1 MYESKHSISL
11 LFNANNVYDRQ
22 ILEGIGHYLH
32 TTKVD
37 WDVFLE
43 EDFRFHGNDVVDWR
57 CDGLIANY
65 DDLEIKKIVDNIS
78 APVIGVG
85 CSYSDLEQY
94 PNIPYVASDNFA
106 LVESAFKHL
115 KEKGLKRFAMYSVPL
130 DEHHRWVIERERAL
144 AKLASKE
151 EYSYQI
157 YKGHATNRKTWHY
170 TFKQLSDWIEN
181 LPKPIG
187 IIAVNDAR
195 ARHLLQACDH
205 LGVEV
210 PERVSIIGIDNDDLA
225 RNLSRI
231 SLSSVTQ
238 GCFEMGYKAAKLL
251 HRRLEGK
258 KVPESQV
265 LVGPVG
271 VEARQ
276 STEFKALSDPYVI
289 QAVHFIRQ
297 FATKGIK
304 VDQVTDFVG
313 ISRSN
318 LENRFQQEHGYSVH
332 TAIHNEKLVR
342 ACKLL
347 ADSEMP
353 INDIAEKCGYPSLQ
367 YMYSVFNKHFNST
380 PSAYRNENQK
390 NKDRT
395 VASY

>member
-65 DDLEIKKIVDNIS
+65 DDLEIKKIVGNIS

-276 STEFKALSDPYVI
+276 STEFKALSDIVLMVAKDMVKTPAPLYTSECWGAVYTQGQETKVHNHWPFLWSWCYYVKTPDGSSPLVFPESKMMFEPNEGELI
-289 QAVHFIRQ
+289 IFSSLAKHYVPPCSCEDKRIMI
-297 FATKGIK
+297 AGNI
-304 VDQVTDFVG
+304 G
-313 ISRSN
+313 
-318 LENRFQQEHGYSVH
+318 LQE
-332 TAIHNEKLVR
+332 I
-342 ACKLL
+342 
-347 ADSEMP
+347 
-353 INDIAEKCGYPSLQ
+353 
-367 YMYSVFNKHFNST
+367 
-380 PSAYRNENQK
+380 
-390 NKDRT
+390 
-395 VASY
+395 